1 MYPIRMAKKK
11 LTIIIVSYNVRQY
24 VDQCLQSVEKALQG
38 IDGEI
43 IVVDNQSED
52 DTVPFIKEHHPA
64 VRVIES
70 GGNDGFACANN
81 MGIRQSDSEYVL
93 LLNPD
98 TVVAENTLQEVLQF
112 MEAHETV
119 GACGVQM
126 LNADGTKALESRR
139 GKPTP
144 AVSFYKMCGLA
155 DLFPRSRTFAR
166 YYMSWLSWNEPA
178 EIEVVSGA
186 FFFVRRKALDEVG
199 VLDEDFFMY
208 GEDIDLSCR
217 LLNAGWHNC
226 YLPCRIIHYKG
237 GSTDKTT
244 VRYVR
249 VFYQA
254 MLIYFRKH
262 YAHLNIF
269 ARKGIELA
277 IYIRALFAMIG
288 ILPSRL
294 VHTRVKTV
302 ITPQELLR

>member
-1 MYPIRMAKKK
+1 MKK

-24 VDQCLQSVEKALQG
+24 IDQCLQSVYKALQD
-38 IDGEI
+38 IDAEI
-43 IVVDNQSED
+43 IVVDNQSVD
-52 DTVPFIKEHHPA
+52 DTVPYLKTNYPQ

-70 GGNDGFACANN
+70 GGNVGFACANN
-81 MGIRQSDSEYVL
+81 MGIRQSESEYVL

-98 TVVAENTLQEVLQF
+98 TVVAENTLHEVVQF
-112 MEAHETV
+112 MDAHETV
-119 GACGVQM
+119 GAAGVQM
-126 LNADGTKALESRR
+126 LNADGTRAMESRR
-139 GKPTP
+139 GRPTP
-144 AVSFYKMCGLA
+144 MVSFYKMCGLA

-178 EIEVVSGA
+178 EIEVISGA
-186 FFFVRRKALDEVG
+186 FFFIRRKALDEIG
-199 VLDEDFFMY
+199 LLDEDFFMY

-226 YLPCRIIHYKG
+226 YLPCKIIHYKG

-249 VFYQA
+249 VFYKA
-254 MLIYFRKH
+254 MIIYFRKH
-262 YAHLNIF
+262 YAHLNFF

-277 IYIRALFAMIG
+277 IVCRAIFAMIG

-294 VHTRVKTV
+294 VRTRVKTV

>member
-1 MYPIRMAKKK
+1 MKR
-11 LTIIIVSYNVRQY
+11 LSVIIVSYNVREY
-24 VDQCLQSVEKALQG
+24 LDQCLQSVRKALQG
-38 IDGEI
+38 VDAEI

-52 DTVPFIKEHHPA
+52 DTVAFVREHYSD
-64 VRVIES
+64 VLMIES
-70 GGNDGFACANN
+70 GGNVGFARANN

-98 TVVAENTLQEVLQF
+98 TVIAENTLREVMSF
-112 MEAHETV
+112 MDLHETV
-119 GACGVQM
+119 GGAGVQM
-126 LNADGTKALESRR
+126 LNADGTKAMESRR
-139 GKPTP
+139 GRPTP
-144 AVSFYKMCGLA
+144 LVSFYKMCGLA

-186 FFFVRRKALDEVG
+186 FFFIRRKALDEVG
-199 VLDEDFFMY
+199 LLDEDFFMY

-262 YAHLNIF
+262 YGHLNIF

-277 IYIRALFAMIG
+277 IYIRALLGIIG

>member
-1 MYPIRMAKKK
+1 MKRLSIV
-11 LTIIIVSYNVRQY
+11 IVSYNVREY
-24 VDQCLQSVEKALQG
+24 LDQCLQSVRKALQG
-38 IDGEI
+38 IDSEV

-52 DTVPFIKEHHPA
+52 DTVAFVREHYPE
-64 VRVIES
+64 VCMIES
-70 GGNDGFACANN
+70 GGNVGFARANN

-98 TVVAENTLQEVLQF
+98 TVIAENTLREVMSF
-112 MEAHETV
+112 MDLHETV
-119 GACGVQM
+119 GGAGVQM
-126 LNADGTKALESRR
+126 LNADGTKAMESRR
-139 GKPTP
+139 GRPTP
-144 AVSFYKMCGLA
+144 LVSFYKMCGLA

-186 FFFVRRKALDEVG
+186 FFFIRRKALDEVG
-199 VLDEDFFMY
+199 LLDEDFFMY

-262 YAHLNIF
+262 YAHLNII

-277 IYIRALFAMIG
+277 IYIRALLGIIG

>member
-1 MYPIRMAKKK
+1 MK
-11 LTIIIVSYNVRQY
+11 LSVIIVNYNVRLL
-24 VDQCLQSVEKALQG
+24 VEECLKSVQKALTG
-38 IDGEI
+38 IEGEI
-43 IVVDNQSED
+43 FVVDNHSSD
-52 DTVPFIKEHHPA
+52 DSVAYLEPRFPDVHFIANKE
-64 VRVIES
+64 
-70 GGNDGFACANN
+70 NMGFARANN
-81 MGIRQSDSEYVL
+81 LAIRQSQAEYVL

-98 TVVAENTLQEVLQF
+98 TVIAENTLREVMSF
-112 MEAHETV
+112 MDLHETV
-119 GACGVQM
+119 GGAGVQM
-126 LNADGTKALESRR
+126 LNADGTKAMESRR
-139 GKPTP
+139 GRPTP
-144 AVSFYKMCGLA
+144 LVSFYKMCGLA

-186 FFFVRRKALDEVG
+186 FFFIRRKALDEVG
-199 VLDEDFFMY
+199 LLDEDFFMY

-277 IYIRALFAMIG
+277 IYIRALLGIIG

>member
-1 MYPIRMAKKK
+1 MKR
-11 LTIIIVSYNVRQY
+11 LSVIIVSYNVREY
-24 VDQCLQSVEKALQG
+24 LDQCLQSVRKALQG
-38 IDGEI
+38 IDAEI

-52 DTVPFIKEHHPA
+52 DTVAFVREHYSD
-64 VRVIES
+64 VLMIES
-70 GGNDGFACANN
+70 GGNVGFARANN

-98 TVVAENTLQEVLQF
+98 TVIAENTLREVMSF
-112 MEAHETV
+112 MDLHETV
-119 GACGVQM
+119 GGAGVQM
-126 LNADGTKALESRR
+126 LNADGTKAMESRR
-139 GKPTP
+139 GRPTP
-144 AVSFYKMCGLA
+144 LVSFYKMCGLA

-186 FFFVRRKALDEVG
+186 FFFIRRKALDEVG
-199 VLDEDFFMY
+199 LLDEDFFMY

-226 YLPCRIIHYKG
+226 YLPCRIIHYKC

-262 YAHLNIF
+262 YGHLNIF

-277 IYIRALFAMIG
+277 IYIRALLGIIG

>member
-1 MYPIRMAKKK
+1 MKR
-11 LTIIIVSYNVRQY
+11 LSVIIVSYNVREY
-24 VDQCLQSVEKALQG
+24 LDQCLQSVRKALQG
-38 IDGEI
+38 IDAEI

-52 DTVPFIKEHHPA
+52 DTVAFVREHYSD
-64 VRVIES
+64 VLMIES
-70 GGNDGFACANN
+70 GGNVGFARANN

-98 TVVAENTLQEVLQF
+98 TVIAENTLREVMSF
-112 MEAHETV
+112 MDLHETV
-119 GACGVQM
+119 GGAGIQM
-126 LNADGTKALESRR
+126 LNADGTKAMESRR
-139 GKPTP
+139 GRPTP
-144 AVSFYKMCGLA
+144 LVSFYKMCGLA

-186 FFFVRRKALDEVG
+186 FFFIRRKALDEVG
-199 VLDEDFFMY
+199 LLDEDFFMY

-262 YAHLNIF
+262 YGHLNIF

-277 IYIRALFAMIG
+277 IYIRALLGIIG

>member
-1 MYPIRMAKKK
+1 MKR
-11 LTIIIVSYNVRQY
+11 LSVIIVSYNVREY
-24 VDQCLQSVEKALQG
+24 LDQCLQSVRKALQG
-38 IDGEI
+38 IDAEI

-52 DTVPFIKEHHPA
+52 DTVAFVREHYSD
-64 VRVIES
+64 VLMIES
-70 GGNDGFACANN
+70 GGNVGFARANN

-98 TVVAENTLQEVLQF
+98 TVIAENTLREVMSF
-112 MEAHETV
+112 MDLHETV
-119 GACGVQM
+119 GGAGVQM
-126 LNADGTKALESRR
+126 LNADGTKAMESRR
-139 GKPTP
+139 GRPTP
-144 AVSFYKMCGLA
+144 LVSFYKMCGLA

-186 FFFVRRKALDEVG
+186 FFFIRRKALDEVG
-199 VLDEDFFMY
+199 LLDEDFFMY

-262 YAHLNIF
+262 YGHLNIF

-277 IYIRALFAMIG
+277 IYIRALLGIIG

>member
-1 MYPIRMAKKK
+1 MKK
-11 LTIIIVSYNVRQY
+11 LSVVIVSYNIREY
-24 VDQCLQSVEKALQG
+24 VDQCLQSVEIALRG

-43 IVVDNQSED
+43 VVVDNQSQD
-52 DTVPFIKEHHPA
+52 DTVPYVKAHYPQ

-70 GGNDGFACANN
+70 GGNIGFASANN
-81 MGIRQSDSEYVL
+81 IGIRQSESEYVL

-98 TVVAENTLQEVLQF
+98 TVVAVNTLHEVLHF
-112 MEAHETV
+112 MESHENV
-119 GACGVQM
+119 GAAGVQM
-126 LNADGTKALESRR
+126 LNADGTKAMESRR
-139 GKPTP
+139 GRPTP
-144 AVSFYKMCGLA
+144 LVSFYKMCGLA

-178 EIEVVSGA
+178 EIEVISGA
-186 FFFVRRKALDEVG
+186 FFFIRRKALDEIG
-199 VLDEDFFMY
+199 LLDEDFFMY

-249 VFYQA
+249 VFYKA

-262 YAHLNIF
+262 YAHLNFF
-269 ARKGIELA
+269 ARKGIEVA
-277 IYIRALFAMIG
+277 IYVRALFGMIG

-294 VHTRVKTV
+294 VRTRVKTV

>member
-1 MYPIRMAKKK
+1 MKRLSIV
-11 LTIIIVSYNVRQY
+11 IVSYNVREY
-24 VDQCLQSVEKALQG
+24 LDQCLQSVRKALQG
-38 IDGEI
+38 IDSEV

-52 DTVPFIKEHHPA
+52 DTVAFVREHYPE
-64 VRVIES
+64 VCMIES
-70 GGNDGFACANN
+70 GGNVGFARANN

-98 TVVAENTLQEVLQF
+98 TVIAENTLREVMSF
-112 MEAHETV
+112 MDLHETV
-119 GACGVQM
+119 GGAGVQM
-126 LNADGTKALESRR
+126 LNADGTKAMESRR
-139 GKPTP
+139 GRPTP
-144 AVSFYKMCGLA
+144 LVSFYKMCGLA

-186 FFFVRRKALDEVG
+186 FFFIRRKALDEVG
-199 VLDEDFFMY
+199 LLDEDFFMY

-262 YAHLNIF
+262 YAHLNFF

-277 IYIRALFAMIG
+277 IYIRALLGIIG

>member
-1 MYPIRMAKKK
+1 MKRLSIV
-11 LTIIIVSYNVRQY
+11 IVSYNVREY
-24 VDQCLQSVEKALQG
+24 LDQCLQSVRKALQG
-38 IDGEI
+38 IDSEV

-52 DTVPFIKEHHPA
+52 DTVAFVREHYQE
-64 VRVIES
+64 VCMIES
-70 GGNDGFACANN
+70 GGNVGFARANN

-98 TVVAENTLQEVLQF
+98 TVIAENTLREVMSF
-112 MEAHETV
+112 MDLHETV
-119 GACGVQM
+119 GGAGVQM
-126 LNADGTKALESRR
+126 LNADGTKAMESRR
-139 GKPTP
+139 GRPTP
-144 AVSFYKMCGLA
+144 LVSFYKMCGLA

-186 FFFVRRKALDEVG
+186 FFFIRRKALDEVG
-199 VLDEDFFMY
+199 LLDEDFFMY

-277 IYIRALFAMIG
+277 IYIRALLGIIG

>member
-1 MYPIRMAKKK
+1 MKRLSIV
-11 LTIIIVSYNVRQY
+11 IVSYNVREY
-24 VDQCLQSVEKALQG
+24 LDQCLQSVRKALQG
-38 IDGEI
+38 IDSEV

-52 DTVPFIKEHHPA
+52 DTVAFVREHYPE
-64 VRVIES
+64 VCMIES
-70 GGNDGFACANN
+70 GGNVGFARANN

-98 TVVAENTLQEVLQF
+98 TVIAENTLREVMSF
-112 MEAHETV
+112 MDLHETV
-119 GACGVQM
+119 GGAGVQM
-126 LNADGTKALESRR
+126 LNADGTKAMESRR
-139 GKPTP
+139 GRPTP
-144 AVSFYKMCGLA
+144 LVSFYKMCGLA

-186 FFFVRRKALDEVG
+186 FFFIRRKALDEVG
-199 VLDEDFFMY
+199 LLDEDFFMY

-262 YAHLNIF
+262 YGHLNIF

-277 IYIRALFAMIG
+277 IYIRALLGIIG

>member
-1 MYPIRMAKKK
+1 MKR
-11 LTIIIVSYNVRQY
+11 LSVIIVSYNVREY
-24 VDQCLQSVEKALQG
+24 LDQCLQSVRKALQG
-38 IDGEI
+38 IDAEI

-52 DTVPFIKEHHPA
+52 DTVAFVREHYSD
-64 VRVIES
+64 VLMIES
-70 GGNDGFACANN
+70 GGNVGFARANN

-98 TVVAENTLQEVLQF
+98 TVISENTLREVMSF
-112 MEAHETV
+112 MDLHETV
-119 GACGVQM
+119 GGAGVQM
-126 LNADGTKALESRR
+126 LNADGTKAMESRR
-139 GKPTP
+139 GRPTP
-144 AVSFYKMCGLA
+144 LVSFYKMCGLA

-186 FFFVRRKALDEVG
+186 FFFIRRKALDEVG
-199 VLDEDFFMY
+199 LLDEDFFMY

-262 YAHLNIF
+262 YGHLNIF

-277 IYIRALFAMIG
+277 IYIRALLGIIG

>member
-1 MYPIRMAKKK
+1 MKRLSIV
-11 LTIIIVSYNVRQY
+11 IVSYNVREY
-24 VDQCLQSVEKALQG
+24 LDQCLQSVRKALQG
-38 IDGEI
+38 IDSEV

-52 DTVPFIKEHHPA
+52 DTVAFVREHYPE
-64 VRVIES
+64 VCMIES
-70 GGNDGFACANN
+70 GGNVGFARANN

-98 TVVAENTLQEVLQF
+98 TVIAENTLREVMSF
-112 MEAHETV
+112 MDLHETV
-119 GACGVQM
+119 GGAGVQM
-126 LNADGTKALESRR
+126 LNADGTKAMESRR
-139 GKPTP
+139 GRPTP
-144 AVSFYKMCGLA
+144 LVSFYKMCGLA

-186 FFFVRRKALDEVG
+186 FFFIRRKALDEVG
-199 VLDEDFFMY
+199 LLDEDFFMY

-277 IYIRALFAMIG
+277 IYIRALLGIIG

>member
-1 MYPIRMAKKK
+1 MKK
-11 LTIIIVSYNVRQY
+11 LTIIIVSYNIRQY
-24 VDQCLQSVEKALQG
+24 VDQCLQSVEIALQG
-38 IDGEI
+38 IDGEV
-43 IVVDNQSED
+43 IVVDNQSQD
-52 DTVPFIKEHHPA
+52 GTVAYVKAHYPQ
-64 VRVIES
+64 VRGMES
-70 GGNDGFACANN
+70 GGNKGFACANN
-81 MGIRQSDSEYVL
+81 MGIRASESEYVL

-98 TVVAENTLQEVLQF
+98 TVVAENTLHEVIAF
-112 MEAHETV
+112 MDTHETV
-119 GACGVQM
+119 GGAGVQM
-126 LNADGTKALESRR
+126 LNADGTRAMESRR

-144 AVSFYKMCGLA
+144 MVSFYKMCGLA
-155 DLFPRSRTFAR
+155 DLFPRSRTFGR

-178 EIEVVSGA
+178 EIEIVSGA
-186 FFFVRRKALDEVG
+186 FFFIRRKALDEVG
-199 VLDEDFFMY
+199 LLDEQFFMY

-249 VFYQA
+249 VFYKA

-262 YAHLNIF
+262 YAHLNF
-269 ARKGIELA
+269 FSRKAIELA
-277 IYIRALFAMIG
+277 IYVRALFGMIG
-288 ILPSRL
+288 VLPSRL